1 MSRQRSTAADQLS
14 RSVSGG
20 ALAIWGL
27 LALAWGLLAGLALA
41 EALPSTRPDRVV
53 TLAAL
58 AAFPTPL
65 WLLGLLSTPPHAA
78 CRRTLGQEAVAVLH
92 ASVRA
97 ALWVI
102 ALSVAAPLALAASA
116 VLHPEAAHDL
126 LRGAAL
132 VACAATGSGLWAL
145 AALAGALDRIARGLQ
160 QTWRALAGGGVFG
173 PAETAPLLYAPA
185 FAFVVA
191 LLPVALLAAVW
202 GARPTLLAPAMA
214 WGAAVAAL
222 VLAAA
227 AAWRSVRRLQ
237 AHAQSALLIVE
248 QAHATPFANTE
259 ALPQVPRWMAPFGLD
274 GGGPAFGILA
284 RSWVRRFPASA
295 VVTGG
300 LAVVAAA
307 AQRGSHGPWV
317 EAAACLGIVAYS
329 ITRVVDLRRSDPAV
343 HPCTRWLGGSAPAIR
358 IAEGRLGAHLGVPAL
373 ACLLVALAADL
384 WWPAALGALLG
395 GGLAWPLLRL
405 RGRPLLVSWT
415 GRLLLAAALLIAA
428 APGANPNAPT
438 TQASTEVAP

>member
-132 VACAATGSGLWAL
+132 VACAATVPDE
-145 AALAGALDRIARGLQ
+145 AG
-160 QTWRALAGGGVFG
+160 
-173 PAETAPLLYAPA
+173 
-185 FAFVVA
+185 
-191 LLPVALLAAVW
+191 
-202 GARPTLLAPAMA
+202 
-214 WGAAVAAL
+214 
-222 VLAAA
+222 
-227 AAWRSVRRLQ
+227 
-237 AHAQSALLIVE
+237 
-248 QAHATPFANTE
+248 NTE
-259 ALPQVPRWMAPFGLD
+259 CVVLVTETTPQVRLEVTDSEEAVGFHDITLVVLD
-274 GGGPAFGILA
+274 
-284 RSWVRRFPASA
+284 V
-295 VVTGG
+295 
-300 LAVVAAA
+300 
-307 AQRGSHGPWV
+307 
-317 EAAACLGIVAYS
+317 
-329 ITRVVDLRRSDPAV
+329 
-343 HPCTRWLGGSAPAIR
+343 
-358 IAEGRLGAHLGVPAL
+358 GVN
-373 ACLLVALAADL
+373 
-384 WWPAALGALLG
+384 
-395 GGLAWPLLRL
+395 
-405 RGRPLLVSWT
+405 
-415 GRLLLAAALLIAA
+415 
-428 APGANPNAPT
+428 NP
-438 TQASTEVAP
+438 